1 MVSSSVK
8 ARHLGI
14 IANEMR
20 KIRSEEPSAEEHLK
34 RIARNL
40 GDLYDDICGYDGER
54 KMKDILIE
62 KIFNES

>member
-1 MVSSSVK
+1 MVSSNVK

-14 IANEMR
+14 IVNEMR
-20 KIRSEEPSAEEHLK
+20 KIRNEEPSAEERLK
-34 RIARNL
+34 RIARSL
-40 GDLYDDICGYDGER
+40 GDLYDGICGYDGER